1 MRSGLAVLMCAVA
14 LLVAAPASAD
24 AVVNA
29 IVRNAAK
36 QPVDGEVSLSPTGE
50 GKRFRCTTSK
60 GACTIRGVPGGRYI
74 VTFRPKAGSPT
85 APRKVVI
92 PPSGNT
98 DLHIAAK

>member
-1 MRSGLAVLMCAVA
+1 MRIRLAALVCA
-14 LLVAAPASAD
+14 LGILTAAPASAD
-24 AVVNA
+24 AVVHA
-29 IVRNAAK
+29 IVRNHAK
-36 QPVDGEVSLSPTGE
+36 KPVDGQVSLKPAGQ
-50 GKRFRCTTSK
+50 GKSFRCTTSN
-60 GACTIRGVPGGRYI
+60 GECTMRGVPGGSYI